1 MTTDIATVETESIST
16 ANFDVKAAIMTAYD
30 TTTIEGQK
38 FVFNASNNAGALDDL
53 DTDTVH
59 VTGII
64 VKPTSIVD
72 REGEVKDLL
81 GTTFITDNGS
91 VYTVSTGIA
100 RCAMN
105 LFDALNGVFPAEG
118 ITIRFSQRK
127 LSGGR
132 TMRLF
137 EWV

>member
-1 MTTDIATVETESIST
+1 MTNEITAVETEAIST
-16 ANFDVKAAIMTAYD
+16 SNFDVKAAIMTAFN

-38 FVFNASNNAGALDDL
+38 KLFNAANNAGALDDM
-53 DTDTVH
+53 DTDTIH

-64 VKPTSIVD
+64 VKPTTIVD

-81 GTTFITDNGS
+81 GTTFVTDEGS
-91 VYTVSTGIA
+91 VYSVSTGIA

-105 LFDALNGVFPAEG
+105 LFDALGGAFPAEG
-118 ITIRFSQRK
+118 IDIRFSQRK

>member
-16 ANFDVKAAIMTAYD
+16 ANFDVKAAIMTAFD

-38 FVFNASNNAGALDDL
+38 AVFNASNNAGALDDM

-105 LFDALNGVFPAEG
+105 LFDALGGVFPAEG